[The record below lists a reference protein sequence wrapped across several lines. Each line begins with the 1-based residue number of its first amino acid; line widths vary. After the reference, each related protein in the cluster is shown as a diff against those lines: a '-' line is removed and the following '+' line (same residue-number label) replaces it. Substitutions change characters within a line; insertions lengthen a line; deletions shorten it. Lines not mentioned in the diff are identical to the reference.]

1 MLLQFLRYS
10 SILLFVVNKPKIST
24 ITVFKYYNHELS
36 NIIQTIVNQK
46 ILKRKTKDSARHR
59 SMRTHNSR
67 LL

>member
-46 ILKRKTKDSARHR
+46 VKKKKPKIVLRHR

>member
-10 SILLFVVNKPKIST
+10 SILLFVVNKPKISA

-46 ILKRKTKDSARHR
+46 VKKKNQR
-59 SMRTHNSR
+59 
-67 LL
+67 

>member
-36 NIIQTIVNQK
+36 NIIQTIVNQRVK
-46 ILKRKTKDSARHR
+46 KKNQR
-59 SMRTHNSR
+59 
-67 LL
+67 

>member
-46 ILKRKTKDSARHR
+46 VKKTKDSASTSFHED
-59 SMRTHNSR
+59 S
-67 LL
+67 

>member
-46 ILKRKTKDSARHR
+46 VKKKTKDSASTSFHED
-59 SMRTHNSR
+59 S
-67 LL
+67 